1 MEKDVWTLKEVIE
14 ALHID
19 EKLITSLERE
29 DVITLAT
36 DEAGREKL
44 LPYREIDKV
53 RVARIL
59 MEDMDINLP
68 GVEVILRMRQ
78 NMIDMRRQFDEIL
91 EDLAR
96 ELQKRLGPRP

>member
-1 MEKDVWTLKEVIE
+1 MEKDVWTLTEVIE
-14 ALHID
+14 VLHID
-19 EKLITSLERE
+19 EDFITTLERE
-29 DVITLAT
+29 DVITLTT
-36 DEAGREKL
+36 DDTGREKL
-44 LPYREIDKV
+44 LPSREIDKI
-53 RVARIL
+53 RVARVL

-96 ELQKRLGPRP
+96 ELQKRLGPRT